1 MSEVKFVS
9 QEALD
14 AYTQA
19 LSQKLNSKLSNI
31 YAPKGSAI
39 YADTAYLAS
48 ANKASSA
55 INSIGLWQQI
65 NGNWTKLTEVMP
77 GWVYNITN
85 KFTTDANFIDGT
97 GIEPLEGIN
106 IVVINVGTTQN
117 PVLKFDLLA
126 VSAETD
132 LSDYDTSAEVDAKLQ
147 NYDTSAEVDAKLQN
161 YDTSAEVDAKLQ
173 NYDTSAE
180 VDAKLQ
186 NYDTSAEVD
195 AKLQNLD
202 IPTKQDKVMSAE
214 PEILLADLTY
224 TTQAAREADT
234 TANVSDGD
242 IAFQEDTREYYYA
255 EVTGSN
261 IIWHDIGNTRTV
273 EGAIKLIGSIIP
285 IKPISTA
292 EIQAMFA

>member
-31 YAPKGSAI
+31 YTPKGSAI

-48 ANKASSA
+48 ANKASPA
-55 INSIGLWQQI
+55 INSVGLWQQI

-117 PVLKFDLLA
+117 PALKFDLLA

-132 LSDYDTSAEVDAKLQ
+132 LSD
-147 NYDTSAEVDAKLQN
+147 
-161 YDTSAEVDAKLQ
+161 
-173 NYDTSAE
+173 
-180 VDAKLQ
+180 
-186 NYDTSAEVD
+186 YDTSAEVD

-214 PEILLADLTY
+214 PEIVLADLTY
-224 TTQAAREADT
+224 ATQAAREADT
-234 TANVSDGD
+234 TTNVSDGD
-242 IAFQEDTREYYYA
+242 IAFQEDTKEYYYA
-255 EVTGSN
+255 EVTGSS

>member
-1 MSEVKFVS
+1 MPEAKYVS
-9 QEALD
+9 PEALD

-31 YAPKGSAI
+31 YTPKGSAI

-48 ANKASSA
+48 ANKVSPS
-55 INSIGLWQQI
+55 INSVGLWQQI

-85 KFTTDANFIDGT
+85 KFTTDANFIDGAD
-97 GIEPLEGIN
+97 IEPLEGIN

-126 VSAETD
+126 VSTETD
-132 LSDYDTSAEVDAKLQ
+132 LSD
-147 NYDTSAEVDAKLQN
+147 
-161 YDTSAEVDAKLQ
+161 
-173 NYDTSAE
+173 
-180 VDAKLQ
+180 
-186 NYDTSAEVD
+186 YDTSAEVD

-202 IPTKQDKVMSAE
+202 IPTKQNKVMSAE
-214 PEILLADLTY
+214 PDIVLADLTY
-224 TTQAAREADT
+224 ADAAARTADT
-234 TANVSDGD
+234 TTNVSDGD
-242 IAFQEDTREYYYA
+242 IAYQEDTEEYYYA
-255 EVTGSN
+255 EVESSS
-261 IIWHDIGNTRTV
+261 IVWHDIGNTKTV
-273 EGAIKLIGSIIP
+273 EGAIKLVGSLIP

>member
-1 MSEVKFVS
+1 MSEAKFVS
-9 QEALD
+9 QEALG

-31 YAPKGSAI
+31 YTPKGSAI

-48 ANKASSA
+48 GNKASPA
-55 INSIGLWQQI
+55 INSVGLWQQI
-65 NGNWTKLTEVMP
+65 NGNWTKLIEVMP

-85 KFTTDANFIDGT
+85 KFTTDANFIDGA

-106 IVVINVGTTQN
+106 IVVINIGTTQN

-126 VSAETD
+126 VSVKTD
-132 LSDYDTSAEVDAKLQ
+132 LSD
-147 NYDTSAEVDAKLQN
+147 
-161 YDTSAEVDAKLQ
+161 
-173 NYDTSAE
+173 
-180 VDAKLQ
+180 
-186 NYDTSAEVD
+186 YDTSAEVD

-224 TTQAAREADT
+224 ATASARETDT

-242 IAFQEDTREYYYA
+242 IAFQENTKEYYYA

-261 IIWHDIGNTRTV
+261 IVWHDIGNTRTV

>member
-31 YAPKGSAI
+31 YTPKGSAI

-55 INSIGLWQQI
+55 INSVGLWQQI

-147 NYDTSAEVDAKLQN
+147 N
-161 YDTSAEVDAKLQ
+161 
-173 NYDTSAE
+173 
-180 VDAKLQ
+180 
-186 NYDTSAEVD
+186 
-195 AKLQNLD
+195 LD

-214 PEILLADLTY
+214 PEIVLADLTY
-224 TTQAAREADT
+224 ATQAAREADT

-242 IAFQEDTREYYYA
+242 IAFQEDTKEYYYA
-255 EVTGSN
+255 EVTGSS

-285 IKPISTA
+285 IKPISTT

>member
-31 YAPKGSAI
+31 YTPKGSAI

-48 ANKASSA
+48 ANKVSPA
-55 INSIGLWQQI
+55 INSVGLWQQI

-97 GIEPLEGIN
+97 SIEPLEGIN

-161 YDTSAEVDAKLQ
+161 
-173 NYDTSAE
+173 
-180 VDAKLQ
+180 
-186 NYDTSAEVD
+186 
-195 AKLQNLD
+195 LD

-224 TTQAAREADT
+224 ATQAAREADT
-234 TANVSDGD
+234 TANVLDGD

>member
-31 YAPKGSAI
+31 YTPKGSAI

-55 INSIGLWQQI
+55 INSVGLWQQI

-147 NYDTSAEVDAKLQN
+147 N
-161 YDTSAEVDAKLQ
+161 
-173 NYDTSAE
+173 
-180 VDAKLQ
+180 
-186 NYDTSAEVD
+186 
-195 AKLQNLD
+195 LD

-214 PEILLADLTY
+214 PEIVLADLTY
-224 TTQAAREADT
+224 ATQAAREADT
-234 TANVSDGD
+234 TANVSDGS
-242 IAFQEDTREYYYA
+242 ITFQEDTKEYYYA

>member
-31 YAPKGSAI
+31 YTPKGSAI

-85 KFTTDANFIDGT
+85 KFTTDANFIDDT

-132 LSDYDTSAEVDAKLQ
+132 LSDYDTSAEVDTKLQ

-161 YDTSAEVDAKLQ
+161 YDTSAEVD
-173 NYDTSAE
+173 T
-180 VDAKLQ
+180 
-186 NYDTSAEVD
+186 
-195 AKLQNLD
+195 KLQNLD

-224 TTQAAREADT
+224 ATQAAREADT
-234 TANVSDGD
+234 TANVSDGG

-255 EVTGSN
+255 EVTGSS

>member
-31 YAPKGSAI
+31 YTPKGSAI

-48 ANKASSA
+48 ANKASPA
-55 INSIGLWQQI
+55 INSVGLWQQI

-106 IVVINVGTTQN
+106 IVVTNVGTTQN

-147 NYDTSAEVDAKLQN
+147 N
-161 YDTSAEVDAKLQ
+161 
-173 NYDTSAE
+173 
-180 VDAKLQ
+180 
-186 NYDTSAEVD
+186 
-195 AKLQNLD
+195 LD

-214 PEILLADLTY
+214 PEVVLADLTY
-224 TTQAAREADT
+224 ATQAAREADT

-242 IAFQEDTREYYYA
+242 IAFQEDTKEYYYA
-255 EVTGSN
+255 EVTGSS

>member
-31 YAPKGSAI
+31 YTPKGSAI

-97 GIEPLEGIN
+97 SIEPLEGIN

-147 NYDTSAEVDAKLQN
+147 N
-161 YDTSAEVDAKLQ
+161 
-173 NYDTSAE
+173 
-180 VDAKLQ
+180 
-186 NYDTSAEVD
+186 
-195 AKLQNLD
+195 LD

-224 TTQAAREADT
+224 ATQAAREADT

-242 IAFQEDTREYYYA
+242 IAFQEDPKDYYYA
-255 EVTGSN
+255 EVTDSS

>member
-31 YAPKGSAI
+31 YTPKGSAI

-48 ANKASSA
+48 ANKASPA
-55 INSIGLWQQI
+55 INSVGLWQQI
-65 NGNWTKLTEVMP
+65 NGNWTKLIEVMP

-106 IVVINVGTTQN
+106 IVVINVGTAQN

-147 NYDTSAEVDAKLQN
+147 N
-161 YDTSAEVDAKLQ
+161 
-173 NYDTSAE
+173 
-180 VDAKLQ
+180 
-186 NYDTSAEVD
+186 
-195 AKLQNLD
+195 LD

-214 PEILLADLTY
+214 PEIVLADLTY
-224 TTQAAREADT
+224 ATQAAREADT
-234 TANVSDGD
+234 TANVSNGD
-242 IAFQEDTREYYYA
+242 IAFQEDTKEYYYA
-255 EVTGSN
+255 EVTGSS

>member
-19 LSQKLNSKLSNI
+19 LSKKLNSKLSNI
-31 YAPKGSAI
+31 YTPKGSAI

-55 INSIGLWQQI
+55 INSVGLWQQI

-126 VSAETD
+126 VSTETD
-132 LSDYDTSAEVDAKLQ
+132 LSD
-147 NYDTSAEVDAKLQN
+147 
-161 YDTSAEVDAKLQ
+161 
-173 NYDTSAE
+173 
-180 VDAKLQ
+180 
-186 NYDTSAEVD
+186 YDTSAEVD

-214 PEILLADLTY
+214 PEIVLADLTY
-224 TTQAAREADT
+224 ATQAAREADT
-234 TANVSDGD
+234 TTNVSDED
-242 IAFQEDTREYYYA
+242 IAFQEDTKEYYYA
-255 EVTGSN
+255 EVTGSS

>member
-31 YAPKGSAI
+31 YTPKGSAI

-126 VSAETD
+126 VSTETD
-132 LSDYDTSAEVDAKLQ
+132 LSD
-147 NYDTSAEVDAKLQN
+147 
-161 YDTSAEVDAKLQ
+161 
-173 NYDTSAE
+173 
-180 VDAKLQ
+180 
-186 NYDTSAEVD
+186 YDTSAEVD

-214 PEILLADLTY
+214 PEIVLADLTY
-224 TTQAAREADT
+224 ATQAAREADT

-242 IAFQEDTREYYYA
+242 IAFQEDMKEYYYA
-255 EVTGSN
+255 EVTGSS

-285 IKPISTA
+285 IKPISTT

>member
-1 MSEVKFVS
+1 MSEAKFVS

-31 YAPKGSAI
+31 YTPKGSAI

-55 INSIGLWQQI
+55 INSVGLWQQI

-85 KFTTDANFIDGT
+85 EFTTDANFIDGT

-126 VSAETD
+126 VSTETD
-132 LSDYDTSAEVDAKLQ
+132 LSD
-147 NYDTSAEVDAKLQN
+147 
-161 YDTSAEVDAKLQ
+161 
-173 NYDTSAE
+173 
-180 VDAKLQ
+180 
-186 NYDTSAEVD
+186 YDTSAEVD

-224 TTQAAREADT
+224 ATQAAREADT

-242 IAFQEDTREYYYA
+242 IAFQEDTKEYYYA
-255 EVTGSN
+255 EVTGSS

>member
-31 YAPKGSAI
+31 YTPKGSAI

-85 KFTTDANFIDGT
+85 KFTTDANFIDDT

-132 LSDYDTSAEVDAKLQ
+132 LSDYDTSAEVD
-147 NYDTSAEVDAKLQN
+147 TKLQN

-224 TTQAAREADT
+224 ATQAAREADT
-234 TANVSDGD
+234 TANVSDGG

-255 EVTGSN
+255 EVTGSS

>member
-31 YAPKGSAI
+31 YTPKGSAI

-48 ANKASSA
+48 ANKASPA
-55 INSIGLWQQI
+55 INSVGLWQQI

-126 VSAETD
+126 VSTETD
-132 LSDYDTSAEVDAKLQ
+132 LSD
-147 NYDTSAEVDAKLQN
+147 
-161 YDTSAEVDAKLQ
+161 
-173 NYDTSAE
+173 
-180 VDAKLQ
+180 
-186 NYDTSAEVD
+186 YDTSAEVD

-214 PEILLADLTY
+214 PEIVLADLTY
-224 TTQAAREADT
+224 ATQAAREADT
-234 TANVSDGD
+234 TANVSDGG
-242 IAFQEDTREYYYA
+242 IAFQEDTEEYYYA
-255 EVTGSN
+255 EVTGSS

>member
-31 YAPKGSAI
+31 YTPKGSAI

-55 INSIGLWQQI
+55 INSVGLWQQI

-97 GIEPLEGIN
+97 DIEPLEGIN

-147 NYDTSAEVDAKLQN
+147 N
-161 YDTSAEVDAKLQ
+161 
-173 NYDTSAE
+173 
-180 VDAKLQ
+180 
-186 NYDTSAEVD
+186 
-195 AKLQNLD
+195 LD

-214 PEILLADLTY
+214 PEIVLADLTY
-224 TTQAAREADT
+224 ATQVTREADT
-234 TANVSDGD
+234 TVNVSDGD
-242 IAFQEDTREYYYA
+242 IAFQEDTKEYYYA
-255 EVTGSN
+255 EVTGSS

>member
-31 YAPKGSAI
+31 YTPKGSAI

-48 ANKASSA
+48 ANKASPA
-55 INSIGLWQQI
+55 INSVGLWQQI

-147 NYDTSAEVDAKLQN
+147 N
-161 YDTSAEVDAKLQ
+161 
-173 NYDTSAE
+173 
-180 VDAKLQ
+180 
-186 NYDTSAEVD
+186 
-195 AKLQNLD
+195 LD

-214 PEILLADLTY
+214 PEIVLADITY
-224 TTQAAREADT
+224 ATQAAREADT

-242 IAFQEDTREYYYA
+242 IAFQEDTKEYYYA
-255 EVTGSN
+255 EVTGSS

-285 IKPISTA
+285 IKPISTT

>member
-31 YAPKGSAI
+31 YTPKGSAI

-48 ANKASSA
+48 ANKASPA
-55 INSIGLWQQI
+55 INSVGLWQQI
-65 NGNWTKLTEVMP
+65 NGNWTKLTEIMP

-85 KFTTDANFIDGT
+85 KFTTDANFIDGV

-106 IVVINVGTTQN
+106 IVVIDVGTTQN

-126 VSAETD
+126 VSTETD
-132 LSDYDTSAEVDAKLQ
+132 LSD
-147 NYDTSAEVDAKLQN
+147 
-161 YDTSAEVDAKLQ
+161 
-173 NYDTSAE
+173 
-180 VDAKLQ
+180 
-186 NYDTSAEVD
+186 YDTSAEVD

-214 PEILLADLTY
+214 PEIVLADLTY
-224 TTQAAREADT
+224 ATQAAREADT

-242 IAFQEDTREYYYA
+242 IAFQEDTEEYYYA

>member
-31 YAPKGSAI
+31 YTPKGSAI

-147 NYDTSAEVDAKLQN
+147 N
-161 YDTSAEVDAKLQ
+161 
-173 NYDTSAE
+173 
-180 VDAKLQ
+180 
-186 NYDTSAEVD
+186 
-195 AKLQNLD
+195 LD

-224 TTQAAREADT
+224 ATQAAREADT

-255 EVTGSN
+255 EVAGSN

>member
-31 YAPKGSAI
+31 DTPKGSAI

-55 INSIGLWQQI
+55 INSVGLWQQI
-65 NGNWTKLTEVMP
+65 NGNWAKLTEVMP

-85 KFTTDANFIDGT
+85 KFTTDANFIDGA

-117 PVLKFDLLA
+117 PALKFDLLA

-132 LSDYDTSAEVDAKLQ
+132 LSD
-147 NYDTSAEVDAKLQN
+147 
-161 YDTSAEVDAKLQ
+161 
-173 NYDTSAE
+173 
-180 VDAKLQ
+180 
-186 NYDTSAEVD
+186 YDTSAEVD

-224 TTQAAREADT
+224 ATQAARETDT
-234 TANVSDGD
+234 SANVSDGD
-242 IAFQEDTREYYYA
+242 IAFQEDTKEYYYA
-255 EVTGSN
+255 EVTGSS